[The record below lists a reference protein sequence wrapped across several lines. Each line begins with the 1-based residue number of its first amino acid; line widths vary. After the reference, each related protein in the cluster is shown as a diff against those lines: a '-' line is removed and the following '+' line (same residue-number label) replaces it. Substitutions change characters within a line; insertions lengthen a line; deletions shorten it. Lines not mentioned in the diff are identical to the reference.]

1 MGAKV
6 GESEGEGSSEEA
18 NARGLVEWGR
28 VPIKAVSTSSL
39 LSPMASKI
47 CAPCWYAESSEMPT
61 SERIS
66 SPPTSSALRT
76 CGAAGARSVAI
87 ELGVKMKIRVQVQ
100 VWL

>member
-1 MGAKV
+1 M

-47 CAPCWYAESSEMPT
+47 CAPWYAKSSEMLI
-61 SERIS
+61 SGRIS

-87 ELGVKMKIRVQVQ
+87 ELGLKIRVQVP
-100 VWL
+100 VRM